1 MSEEPARSRAMMEY
15 DARKRSALL
24 AYLLWFFLG
33 FTGAHRMYSDRVPSG
48 ILQLLVHGIG
58 WLTTPILVGW
68 LFIAAW
74 AVWWVIDAFL
84 IPAWIRDYNLE
95 VARRLSFSSELA

>member
-1 MSEEPARSRAMMEY
+1 MTDERANSHAMMEY

-33 FTGAHRMYSDRVPSG
+33 WSGAHRLYSARVPSG
-48 ILQLLVHGIG
+48 IAQLLIHGIG
-58 WLTTPILVGW
+58 WLTTAILIGW
-68 LFIAAW
+68 LFIAIW

-84 IPAWIRDYNLE
+84 IPAWIRDYNLD
-95 VARRLSFSSELA
+95 VARSLSLPSAAA